1 MNAPPTHS
9 SPSRSAA
16 SSSGSPSPDSEQ
28 RPRAGAEPSYERRL
42 PAVDRV
48 LILRLGAMGD
58 VIRTL
63 PAVAAIRSLYPGAHL
78 CWLVEPASAGVV
90 DVAGLV
96 DETLVFP
103 RADLIEA
110 MREADGLSFTRRLGG
125 FLRTLR
131 QRRFELTVDF
141 HGLFKSGLIARLS
154 GAPVRLAFA
163 PPTGRE
169 FSWLFA
175 NWRIPSIDPRLS
187 RFDRNA
193 TLVRAMAPDV
203 EVPERPLLKPSPLAQ
218 ARLTARLRAA
228 GRERAGGFVLIHPGS
243 SAGAQYKRYPPAAW
257 VEFAKHLADAGCEVW
272 VAAGPNRHE
281 RNLSEDLV
289 RRAEGALVL
298 APETRSFDDLLALQ
312 ARASVFVACDSGP
325 LHAASLAG
333 IPVVQL
339 LGPTHPIQNEAWR
352 AMPSRRLYVPPAC
365 SPCPRGCADP
375 ACMRAIPP
383 AAVAARTRELLASV
397 AAIRSSAMG
406 ASSTGGASENAE
418 PRELVPASGPLRGEP
433 LA

>member
-1 MNAPPTHS
+1 
-9 SPSRSAA
+9 
-16 SSSGSPSPDSEQ
+16 
-28 RPRAGAEPSYERRL
+28 
-42 PAVDRV
+42 

-78 CWLVEPASAGVV
+78 AWLVEPASAGVV
-90 DVAGLV
+90 DAAGLV
-96 DETLVFP
+96 DETLIFP
-103 RADLIEA
+103 RSELIEA
-110 MREADGLSFTRRLGG
+110 IREGDGLSVTRRLGG

-154 GAPVRLAFA
+154 GAPVRLAFG

-169 FSWLFA
+169 FSFLFA
-175 NWRIPSIDPRLS
+175 NQRVPPVDSELS
-187 RFDRNA
+187 RFDRNKA
-193 TLVRAMAPDV
+193 LVHALSGDV
-203 EVPERPLLKPSPLAQ
+203 AIPERPLLRPSPLAQ

-228 GRERAGGFVLIHPGS
+228 GRERARGFVLIHPGS
-243 SAGAQYKRYPPAAW
+243 SAGVQHKRYAPEAW
-257 VEFAKHLADAGCEVW
+257 VAVARCLADEGIEVW

-289 RRAEGALVL
+289 RRAAGALVL

-312 ARASVFVACDSGP
+312 ARAGVFVACDSGP

-333 IPVVQL
+333 VPVVQL
-339 LGPTHPIQNEAWR
+339 LGPTHPVQNEPWR
-352 AMPSRRLYVPPAC
+352 VTLNRRLYVPPAC
-365 SPCPRGCADP
+365 SPCRRGCADP

-383 AAVAARTRELLASV
+383 PAVADKVRELLADV
-397 AAIRSSAMG
+397 AELHSSA
-406 ASSTGGASENAE
+406 ASTPTPGGTSSPRGSTPGGGASGGAE
-418 PRELVPASGPLRGEP
+418 GQIFGPTSGALEGESLP
-433 LA
+433 